1 MIVNGIIVVWHIYF
15 RWCYVSMR
23 NLFRKRP
30 QSQEGWK
37 MIAQFKVVPIGK
49 GESLSSYVAECVKIV
64 QKSGLKYQ
72 LTPMATILE
81 GEWDEVMGVV
91 GECHRK
97 VRSLSRRVVTTIEI
111 DDREGR
117 SDAMEQ
123 KIRSVQD
130 KLTTR

>member
-1 MIVNGIIVVWHIYF
+1 
-15 RWCYVSMR
+15 
-23 NLFRKRP
+23 
-30 QSQEGWK
+30 
-37 MIAQFKVVPIGK
+37 
-49 GESLSSYVAECVKIV
+49 
-64 QKSGLKYQ
+64 
-72 LTPMATILE
+72 
-81 GEWDEVMGVV
+81 MGVV